1 MWLHLLSTASSQQVS
16 CPWTKL
22 RPSDTLTDTAADQ
35 WESDLGSVS
44 ISWDCDWLLGAGPCR
59 LKPWYCQSGRH
70 DYWRRETRRIDENK
84 PPSIINKELVP
95 GDGSVTARVDE
106 EKV

>member
-1 MWLHLLSTASSQQVS
+1 
-16 CPWTKL
+16 
-22 RPSDTLTDTAADQ
+22 
-35 WESDLGSVS
+35 
-44 ISWDCDWLLGAGPCR
+44 AGPCR

-70 DYWRRETRRIDENK
+70 DCWRRETRRIDENK

-95 GDGSVTARVDE
+95 GDGSVTAGVDE